1 MPSTSQLIND
11 VNILIDDELPSAEIL
26 PWLNDA
32 LADLGVSVQATFPR
46 LQNVAGESPAIP
58 DKYHDALK
66 LYAASMAKAKDMAVG
81 ASQLFMQQY
90 VEKKNNFTTFY
101 TVPDEYK
108 DDTTGKY
115 PDGVIVNPYS
125 WWSW

>member
-1 MPSTSQLIND
+1 MPSTSQLINE
-11 VNILIDDELPSAEIL
+11 VNVLIDDELPSAEIL

-32 LADLGVSVQATFPR
+32 LSDLGTAVQATFPR
-46 LQNVAGESPAIP
+46 LTNTSGESPVIP
-58 DKYHDALK
+58 EKYHDALK

-81 ASQLFMQQY
+81 ASQLFMDQY
-90 VEKKNNFTTFY
+90 FERKKNFVAY
-101 TVPDEYK
+101 YQVPAEYK
-108 DDTTGKY
+108 DSTDGTY